1 MYLVVYVCMNVNMH
15 VYVYVY
21 AHTLYCMHGLF
32 DGDLP
37 NLAVWQ
43 IFVSLL
49 NLNNAIS
56 ILYNSYYG
64 Y

>member
-1 MYLVVYVCMNVNMH
+1 MNVNMH

-49 NLNNAIS
+49 NLNNAIP
-56 ILYNSYYG
+56 ILNSYYG